1 MLDLYGM
8 HHLSR
13 VVFSELFLSSTL
25 LSKIG
30 KPETKQQTFGKFNI
44 KTKPHRN

>member
-1 MLDLYGM
+1 MLDLCGM

-30 KPETKQQTFGKFNI
+30 KPETKQKHLQVQYENET
-44 KTKPHRN
+44 T